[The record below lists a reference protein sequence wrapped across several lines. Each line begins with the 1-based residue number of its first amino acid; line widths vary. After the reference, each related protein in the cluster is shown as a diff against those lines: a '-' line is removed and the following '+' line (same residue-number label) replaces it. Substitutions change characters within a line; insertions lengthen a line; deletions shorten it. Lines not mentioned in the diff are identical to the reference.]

1 MFFVIIIFIWFFRG
15 IHSAFHTA
23 RLTIM
28 YIDSK
33 KIKQL
38 FITKNIKSTRGFM
51 KLTALAVITIFTPLS
66 QMFFDTISFDYH
78 CYYDYQ
84 YYLYYYYYYY
94 YCYHFYSVKELGF
107 LDHTYKFYKE
117 TIYTNHK
124 IHIYTIDVQRRISD
138 YH

>member
-1 MFFVIIIFIWFFRG
+1 MFFVIIIFIWFFSV

>member
-1 MFFVIIIFIWFFRG
+1 MFFVIIIFIWFFSG
-15 IHSAFHTA
+15 IRSAFHIT

-38 FITKNIKSTRGFM
+38 LITKNIKYTRGFM
-51 KLTALAVITIFTPLS
+51 KLTALAVLTIFNPLS
-66 QMFFDTISFDYH
+66 QMFFDTISFDYYG
-78 CYYDYQ
+78 YYDYQ

-94 YCYHFYSVKELGF
+94 CYHFYSLKELGF

>member
-1 MFFVIIIFIWFFRG
+1 MFFVIINFIWFFSG
-15 IHSAFHTA
+15 IHSAFHIT

-84 YYLYYYYYYY
+84 YHLYYYYYYY

-107 LDHTYKFYKE
+107 LDHTYKFCKE

>member
-1 MFFVIIIFIWFFRG
+1 MFFVTIIFIWFFSG